1 MVCNAIGDGL
11 GNELEFGTCL
21 LVDGQHHHACMF
33 LHQLASLST
42 RKPKSMAFVYG
53 AKPTGELVRMTF
65 RAAMQNVC
73 ETCESMKGA
82 NAHESLSALV
92 EGPVKQELLDIMDAD
107 AKHKV
112 RNAPSPNNNSN
123 RQNNR
128 KTPRARTHAA
138 TLKTKSRTQ
147 AWFATG
153 LAVAGLKQEAA
164 KGFVNLHGAKKKSDI
179 IKALSQ
185 YPKVTSPPPATQ
197 RDPDTSDSD
206 TGSDSGKGRKCS
218 SNKRRRDRG
227 SRGGGK
233 SEKTKIARLERELQE
248 IKDKLKA
255 ATSSGTES
263 DADPSLAQVLERLS
277 NQLATPPGPG
287 GQTVTPQPQNYT
299 ITPGAGPSN
308 QVAHP
313 QQLSQPMM
321 QPCYYAPPP
330 VGYQQPYF
338 PYGGFFPTVTGN
350 RVTAPTPAAAP
361 QALNL
366 NLYVNSKPAPE
377 GNGSRLLSQ
386 RP

>member
-33 LHQLASLST
+33 FHQLASPST

-73 ETCESMKGA
+73 ETCESMKGS

-112 RNAPSPNNNSN
+112 RN
-123 RQNNR
+123 

-153 LAVAGLKQEAA
+153 LTVAGLKQEAA
-164 KGFVNLHGAKKKSDI
+164 KGLVNLHGAKKKSDI

-185 YPKVTSPPPATQ
+185 YPKVTPPPPATQ

-206 TGSDSGKGRKCS
+206 TGSDSGKDRKCS

-227 SRGGGK
+227 SRLAVAAKAKRQRSRGWNVSCKK
-233 SEKTKIARLERELQE
+233 SK
-248 IKDKLKA
+248 
-255 ATSSGTES
+255 TSSRRRRRV
-263 DADPSLAQVLERLS
+263 ALSLMLTHHLPRCWNA
-277 NQLATPPGPG
+277 
-287 GQTVTPQPQNYT
+287 
-299 ITPGAGPSN
+299 
-308 QVAHP
+308 
-313 QQLSQPMM
+313 
-321 QPCYYAPPP
+321 
-330 VGYQQPYF
+330 
-338 PYGGFFPTVTGN
+338 
-350 RVTAPTPAAAP
+350 
-361 QALNL
+361 
-366 NLYVNSKPAPE
+366 
-377 GNGSRLLSQ
+377 
-386 RP
+386 